1 MLRSL
6 RLPHLTIRQKVLAG
20 VVIPVLAFAVVG
32 VVSLNSLI
40 RLETTLTL
48 MEMADDLS
56 NTILEVRRYEKNYL
70 LYGLPEDLDEDRRYL
85 DESFKTLAVLTAE
98 ARDLRVSPQLDALG
112 ALLAQYRRGLDALA
126 ASGP

>member
-1 MLRSL
+1 MLQSL

-32 VVSLNSLI
+32 VVSLNSLM

-70 LYGLPEDLDEDRRYL
+70 LYGHGEDFEEAERYI
-85 DESFKTLAVLTAE
+85 E
-98 ARDLRVSPQLDALG
+98 
-112 ALLAQYRRGLDALA
+112 
-126 ASGP
+126 